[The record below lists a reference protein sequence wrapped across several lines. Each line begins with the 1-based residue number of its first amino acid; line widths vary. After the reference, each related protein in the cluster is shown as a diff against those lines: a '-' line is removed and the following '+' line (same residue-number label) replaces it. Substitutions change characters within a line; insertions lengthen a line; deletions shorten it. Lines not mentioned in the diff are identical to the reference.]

1 NTLLKQA
8 EDYTEDYDKWQVS
21 LENEYG
27 RAMDNYWLHE
37 FFYLGYPFHLEGNFM
52 HNYFVFL
59 LSYKVWEIV
68 LYGYLHVLDRMM
80 TKEEFIKLVG
90 TYSKIMD
97 HRQKFLPVIEKK
109 AAECEVEPIKA
120 MQMLLR
126 LR

>member
-1 NTLLKQA
+1 
-8 EDYTEDYDKWQVS
+8 
-21 LENEYG
+21 
-27 RAMDNYWLHE
+27 
-37 FFYLGYPFHLEGNFM
+37 
-52 HNYFVFL
+52 
-59 LSYKVWEIV
+59 
-68 LYGYLHVLDRMM
+68 MM

-109 AAECEVEPIKA
+109 AAGCEVEPIKA